1 MAYRGVIFDL
11 DGTLV
16 DSFRAIHGS
25 LGASMVAL
33 GLPAWDYETTV
44 RHVGRGIEYLV
55 RTAVGAERTPQALEI
70 FRKDYSATCLSR
82 TFLLPSVA
90 DTLARLTTS
99 GYRLAVATNKPLPF
113 TRKILEHFKIDH
125 HFDCVTAPEEVAR
138 PKPSPDMIHAILGR
152 LRLSRE
158 ECLYVG
164 DMPLDVET
172 ATKAGVGCLLVAT
185 GAYSY
190 SELTREVDVP
200 VVESFSRILEY
211 VERRKST

>member
-1 MAYRGVIFDL
+1 M
-11 DGTLV
+11 
-16 DSFRAIHGS
+16 
-25 LGASMVAL
+25 
-33 GLPAWDYETTV
+33 
-44 RHVGRGIEYLV
+44 
-55 RTAVGAERTPQALEI
+55 
-70 FRKDYSATCLSR
+70 
-82 TFLLPSVA
+82 
-90 DTLARLTTS
+90 
-99 GYRLAVATNKPLPF
+99 
-113 TRKILEHFKIDH
+113 
-125 HFDCVTAPEEVAR
+125 
-138 PKPSPDMIHAILGR
+138 
-152 LRLSRE
+152 RLSRE